1 MAKRKPHAAS
11 IRNQDTA
18 TVKDVIDAML
28 KSYNLTKKF
37 DQTTL
42 VSTWNKIMGKA
53 VANRTAKLEV
63 RNNILIVTMN
73 SAPLKHEL
81 NNSRYKVLQLLESE
95 FGKPVVK
102 DVLFV

>member
-11 IRNQDTA
+11 IRKEDTA

-28 KSYNLTKKF
+28 KSYNLNKKF

-53 VANRTAKLEV
+53 IANRTSKLEV
-63 RNNILIVTMN
+63 RNNVLIVTLN

-81 NNSRYKVLQLLESE
+81 NQSRHKVLELLEKE